1 MLLAVPYH
9 TLEIGRIH
17 IDPFRP
23 DRKQRP
29 LAPLT
34 YRDTYINTLDLTLI
48 TPSLTLIEYEPLR
61 NRLALDASAFPI
73 FQTKFNALQDYI
85 VNLMHLEGNAFFGR
99 DIGPDALRTMLQ
111 PLLIG
116 QQLVVYTY
124 PTLQVQLKE
133 DTVCSLSEVKPG
145 TKLVVALRIHGILE
159 FRGRSGTQLRIQHSV
174 AKVYVQD

>member
-34 YRDTYINTLDLTLI
+34 YRDTYVNTLDLTLM
-48 TPSLTLIEYEPLR
+48 TPPLPLVEYDPMR

-73 FQTKFNALQDYI
+73 FQAKFNAIQDYI
-85 VNLMHLEGNAFFGR
+85 VNMMHLEGNAFFGR
-99 DIGPDALRTMLQ
+99 DIGLDALRAMLQ

-124 PTLQVQLKE
+124 PTLQVQLKG
-133 DTVCSLSEVKPG
+133 DTICALSEVKPG
-145 TKLVVALRIHGILE
+145 TQLVVALRIHGILE
-159 FRGRSGTQLRIQHSV
+159 FRGRSGMQLRIQHSV
-174 AKVYVQD
+174 ARVYHQD